1 MGSHTSQLVW
11 NSKCFTENAC
21 LITLS
26 YESIFSEVWG
36 GTLQIKILEQI
47 TRPQNIYLNK
57 LLISQV
63 LKLVSAIFY
72 EFFIFLPSD
81 SPSKTVKNVFL
92 FHLKSSFRSRDIQ
105 IFVIFPL
112 PFYIFQ
118 IQKNKWKWN
127 NWWCHELACIN
138 LQA

>member
-26 YESIFSEVWG
+26 YESVFSEVSG

-47 TRPQNIYLNK
+47 IRPQNIYLNK

-72 EFFIFLPSD
+72 EFFIFLPND

-92 FHLKSSFRSRDIQ
+92 FHLKSSFCSWDIQ

-112 PFYIFQ
+112 PFHTFQ

-127 NWWCHELACIN
+127 NLWCHELACIN
-138 LQA
+138 LQV